1 MPEFTQELKSLFEQ
15 NGLALTQ
22 RQLAEMETYYR
33 ELVEVNKIHNLTAVT
48 EPKDAALR
56 HFFDSA
62 APLGRIPEG
71 AAVADIGS
79 GAGFPIVPLKIMR
92 EDIRATAVESA
103 GKNAR
108 LSSGAAR
115 PRGSG

>member
-56 HFFDSA
+56 TAPRRSDESRKERRWRISA
-62 APLGRIPEG
+62 AAR
-71 AAVADIGS
+71 
-79 GAGFPIVPLKIMR
+79 GF
-92 EDIRATAVESA
+92 
-103 GKNAR
+103 
-108 LSSGAAR
+108 LSYR
-115 PRGSG
+115 

>member
-56 HFFDSA
+56 HFSTAPRRSDESRKERRWRISA
-62 APLGRIPEG
+62 AAR
-71 AAVADIGS
+71 
-79 GAGFPIVPLKIMR
+79 GF
-92 EDIRATAVESA
+92 
-103 GKNAR
+103 
-108 LSSGAAR
+108 LSYR
-115 PRGSG
+115 